1 MTTKTAILLGL
12 SLLVSANLSLAQ
24 TTPQTT
30 PAPRGPMWQ
39 LTPEQQAERRQM
51 MQTTLDQL
59 RQKKTAGTITDTEKA
74 WLDRV
79 EQAGGWCVNGVPR
92 GGCGMG
98 FGYGRGNG
106 TGPRAQMG
114 LCPVAGNSTAA
125 IAPASGGPVLGKGQA
140 FMGGRGRGAGM
151 GLPNG
156 TGPRS
161 LNGTCPLVNPPPA
174 N

>member
-1 MTTKTAILLGL
+1 MTTKTAFLLGL
-12 SLLVSANLSLAQ
+12 ALLVSAHAGIAQ
-24 TTPQTT
+24 TTPQTNT
-30 PAPRGPMWQ
+30 APCGPMWQ
-39 LTPEQQAERRQM
+39 LTAEQQAERRQQ
-51 MQTTLDQL
+51 MQTTLEQM
-59 RQKKTAGTITDTEKA
+59 RQKKAAGTLTEAEKA
-74 WLDRV
+74 WLERV
-79 EQAGGWCVNGVPR
+79 ELAGGWCVNGIPR
-92 GGCGMG
+92 GCCGMG

-114 LCPVAGNSTAA
+114 MCPLAGNSTAA
-125 IAPASGGPVLGKGQA
+125 IAPAPGGQVLGKGQA

-151 GLPNG
+151 GLRNG